1 MVGIPFFPGFVSKL
15 NFAGA
20 AAEAGSAKMIVILV
34 ALAIS
39 TILNC
44 LYFFR
49 ALIALYTPARDNQ
62 LGENEEKD
70 NTRPT
75 FKYVMAMACFIA
87 FNIFAGTFSDMII
100 RLINKGLSMFS

>member
-1 MVGIPFFPGFVSKL
+1 
-15 NFAGA
+15 
-20 AAEAGSAKMIVILV
+20 MIVILV

-49 ALIALYTPARDNQ
+49 ALIALYTPVHNSV
-62 LGENEEKD
+62 GEVREEVD

-75 FKYVMAMACFIA
+75 VKYILAMASLIA
-87 FNIFAGTFSDMII
+87 VNLFAGTFSDLII
-100 RLINKGLSMFS
+100 RYINKGLSMFV